1 MNSTDQADKI
11 DYTFKILTIGES
23 GVGKTCILLRYTDNK
38 FSKHH
43 LTTIGIDFKTKIVKF
58 YTKSIKLYI
67 WDTAGQERF
76 RNIAQQ
82 YYNGADGIFLVY
94 DVTDRNSFEKVTEWM
109 KQILSYNTKDKTG
122 IILLGNKID
131 AENRVVTM
139 EEGATQAAEFGINF
153 FETSA
158 LNNFNLDEAFNCMV
172 EEIVKKKKIELKSEV
187 KGRLTIGKQESKE
200 IENKDKSNC
209 KC

>member
-1 MNSTDQADKI
+1 MNNDQTDKVDH
-11 DYTFKILTIGES
+11 TFKLLTIGES

-43 LTTIGIDFKTKIVKF
+43 LTTIGIDFKTKIVNY
-58 YTKSIKLYI
+58 YTKKIKLYI

-82 YYNGADGIFLVY
+82 YYNGADGIFLVF
-94 DVTDRNSFEKVTEWM
+94 DVTDRNSYDKVTEWM
-109 KQILSYNTKDKTG
+109 KQILSYNTKDRIG

-131 AENRVVTM
+131 AENRAVTT
-139 EEGATQAAEFGINF
+139 EEGTTLASDFGIKY

-158 LNNFNLDEAFNCMV
+158 LTNFNLEEAFYCMV
-172 EEIVKKKKIELKSEV
+172 DEIALKKKIEVKPND
-187 KGRLTIGKQESKE
+187 KGRITITKDNSGQTSSESK
-200 IENKDKSNC
+200 C

>member
-1 MNSTDQADKI
+1 MTDIDKL

-43 LTTIGIDFKTKIVKF
+43 LTTIGIDFKTKQVNYFDK
-58 YTKSIKLYI
+58 KIKLYI

-94 DVTDRNSFEKVTEWM
+94 DVTERKSFEKITEWM
-109 KQILSYNTKDKTG
+109 KTILSYNTKEKIG
-122 IILLGNKID
+122 LILLANKVDSEIR
-131 AENRVVTM
+131 EVNT
-139 EEGATQAAEFGINF
+139 EEGGNLAKEFGIKY

-158 LNNFNLDEAFNCMV
+158 LNNYNLDEAFSCMV
-172 EEIVKKKKIELKSEV
+172 DEIATKKKIEVKSDKNRVTLNREKNDEV
-187 KGRLTIGKQESKE
+187 DNR
-200 IENKDKSNC
+200 
-209 KC
+209 KCLC

>member
-1 MNSTDQADKI
+1 MESDKV

-43 LTTIGIDFKTKIVKF
+43 LTTIGIDFKTKQVNYFDK
-58 YTKSIKLYI
+58 KIKLYI

-94 DVTDRNSFEKVTEWM
+94 DVTDRKSFEKITEWM
-109 KQILSYNTKDKTG
+109 KTILSYNTKEKIG
-122 IILLGNKID
+122 LILLANKVD
-131 AENRVVTM
+131 SETREVNT
-139 EEGATQAAEFGINF
+139 EEGNNLAKEFGINF

-158 LNNFNLDEAFNCMV
+158 LNNYNLDEAFSCMV
-172 EEIVKKKKIELKSEV
+172 EEIAGKKKIEV
-187 KGRLTIGKQESKE
+187 KQDKNRITLTREKKE
-200 IENKDKSNC
+200 EGVVNRRC
-209 KC
+209 FC

>member
-1 MNSTDQADKI
+1 MKNTEGQDKV
-11 DYTFKILTIGES
+11 DHTLKLLTIGES
-23 GVGKTCILLRYTDNK
+23 GVGKTCILLQFTDKK

-43 LTTIGIDFKTKIVKF
+43 LTTIGIDFKTKIVNYYSSK
-58 YTKSIKLYI
+58 IKLYI

-94 DVTDRNSFEKVTEWM
+94 DVTDRNSFEKVSEWM
-109 KQILSYNTKDKTG
+109 KQILSYNTKEKIG

-131 AENRVVTM
+131 SDKIVVTS
-139 EEGATQAAEFGINF
+139 EEGNQLASSFGIKF

-158 LNNFNLDEAFNCMV
+158 MNNFNLDESFNAMV
-172 EEIVKKKKIELKSEV
+172 EEIVMKKKLDINKND
-187 KGRLTIGKQESKE
+187 KGRLTLTKNTEKNNMSS
-200 IENKDKSNC
+200 SNC

>member
-1 MNSTDQADKI
+1 MTDSDKL

-43 LTTIGIDFKTKIVKF
+43 LTTIGIDFKTKQVNYFDK
-58 YTKSIKLYI
+58 KIKLYI

-94 DVTDRNSFEKVTEWM
+94 DVTERKSFEKITEWM
-109 KQILSYNTKDKTG
+109 KTILSYNTKEKIG
-122 IILLGNKID
+122 LILLANKVDSEIR
-131 AENRVVTM
+131 EVNT
-139 EEGATQAAEFGINF
+139 EEGGNLAKEFGIKY

-158 LNNFNLDEAFNCMV
+158 LNNYNLDEAFSCMV
-172 EEIVKKKKIELKSEV
+172 DEIATKKKIEVKSDKNRVTLNREKNDEV
-187 KGRLTIGKQESKE
+187 DNR
-200 IENKDKSNC
+200 
-209 KC
+209 KCLC

>member
-1 MNSTDQADKI
+1 MDSDKV

-43 LTTIGIDFKTKIVKF
+43 LTTIGIDFKTKQVNYFDK
-58 YTKSIKLYI
+58 KIKLYI

-94 DVTDRNSFEKVTEWM
+94 DVTERKSFEKITEWM
-109 KQILSYNTKDKTG
+109 KTILSYNTKEKIG
-122 IILLGNKID
+122 LILLANKVDSEIR
-131 AENRVVTM
+131 EVNT
-139 EEGATQAAEFGINF
+139 EEGGNLAKEFGIKY

-158 LNNFNLDEAFNCMV
+158 LNNYNLDEAFSCMV
-172 EEIVKKKKIELKSEV
+172 DEIATKKKIEV
-187 KGRLTIGKQESKE
+187 KTDKDRITLNRETTEE
-200 IENKDKSNC
+200 IVNR
-209 KC
+209 KCLC

>member
-1 MNSTDQADKI
+1 MDSDKV

-43 LTTIGIDFKTKIVKF
+43 LTTIGIDFKTKQVNYFDK
-58 YTKSIKLYI
+58 KIKLYI

-94 DVTDRNSFEKVTEWM
+94 DVTDRKSFEKISEWM
-109 KQILSYNTKDKTG
+109 KTILSYNTKEKIG
-122 IILLGNKID
+122 LILLANKID
-131 AENRVVTM
+131 SDTREVNK
-139 EEGATQAAEFGINF
+139 EEGENLAREFGIKY

-158 LNNFNLDEAFNCMV
+158 LTNYNLNESFSCMV
-172 EEIVKKKKIELKSEV
+172 DEIATKKKIEV
-187 KGRLTIGKQESKE
+187 KVDKTRITLTRESKE
-200 IENKDKSNC
+200 VINLNR
-209 KC
+209 KCIC

>member
-1 MNSTDQADKI
+1 MMNNDQVDHS
-11 DYTFKILTIGES
+11 FKILTIGES

-43 LTTIGIDFKTKIVKF
+43 LTTIGIDFKTKIVSYYDK
-58 YTKSIKLYI
+58 KIKLYI

-94 DVTDRNSFEKVTEWM
+94 DVTDRKSFEKVSEWM
-109 KQILSYNTKDKTG
+109 KTILSYKTKDKIG
-122 IILLGNKID
+122 LILLANKVDSDTREISMD
-131 AENRVVTM
+131 
-139 EEGATQAAEFGINF
+139 EGQKLSNEFGIKY

-158 LNNFNLDEAFNCMV
+158 LNNYNLDESFNCMV
-172 EEIVKKKKIELKSEV
+172 EEIAGKKKIEV
-187 KGRLTIGKQESKE
+187 KIDTGRITLSKE
-200 IENKDKSNC
+200 IKSSVDENVSRC
-209 KC
+209 RC